1 MTVIQIEGRLGHRIE
16 GELLTAGSVGPEIQF
31 LFDRAWDGLTK
42 TAVFRGCGRVVDVL
56 LTSDHQATIP
66 PEIMARAGSRME
78 VGVYGTDG
86 TGTLIIPTVWVA
98 IGRTIPGAALS
109 GQAAEALTPSLAE
122 QVLAAAERAEN
133 IAEALE
139 EALENGDFI
148 GPQGP
153 QGETGPR
160 GPQGPRGAPGPA
172 GPVTSVNG
180 QTGDVTV
187 ASLKA
192 LRRLEEQI
200 DQLSAKIEE
209 IEEALKGILN
219 EQEGE
224 QT

>member
-56 LTSDHQATIP
+56 LTSDQATIP

-109 GQAAEALTPSLAE
+109 DQEAAALTPSLAE

-133 IAEALE
+133 IAEELE
-139 EALENGDFI
+139 EALENGDLI

-153 QGETGPR
+153 QGETGPQ
-160 GPQGPRGAPGPA
+160 GAQGPRGPQGPA

-187 ASLKA
+187 ASLNA
-192 LRRLEEQI
+192 VSRLQKQI

>member
-42 TAVFRGCGRVVDVL
+42 TAVFRGCGREVDVL
-56 LTSDHQATIP
+56 LTSDQATIP

-109 GQAAEALTPSLAE
+109 EQAAEALTPSLAE

-133 IAEALE
+133 IAETLE
-139 EALENGDFI
+139 EALENGDLI

-153 QGETGPR
+153 Q
-160 GPQGPRGAPGPA
+160 GPA

-187 ASLKA
+187 ASLNA
-192 LRRLEEQI
+192 VRRLEIQIEQM
-200 DQLSAKIEE
+200 SAKIEE

-219 EQEGE
+219 E
-224 QT
+224 

>member
-31 LFDRAWDGLTK
+31 LFDRTWDGLTK

-56 LTSDHQATIP
+56 LTSDQATIP

-122 QVLAAAERAEN
+122 QVLAAAERAED

-139 EALENGDFI
+139 AALDNGDLI

-153 QGETGPR
+153 QGETGPQGPQ
-160 GPQGPRGAPGPA
+160 GPQGPRGPA

-187 ASLKA
+187 ASLNA
-192 LRRLEEQI
+192 VGRLEEQI
-200 DQLSAKIEE
+200 DKLSAKIEE
-209 IEEALKGILN
+209 IEEALAGILN

>member
-56 LTSDHQATIP
+56 LTSDQATIP

-86 TGTLIIPTVWVA
+86 TGTIIIPTVWVA

-109 GQAAEALTPSLAE
+109 GQAAESLTPSLAE
-122 QVLAAAERAEN
+122 QVLAAAERADN
-133 IAEALE
+133 IAETLE
-139 EALENGDFI
+139 EALENGDLI

-153 QGETGPR
+153 QGETGPQGPK
-160 GPQGPRGAPGPA
+160 GPQGPQGPA

-187 ASLKA
+187 ASLNA
-192 LRRLEEQI
+192 VSRLAERI
-200 DQLSAKIEE
+200 DKLSDKIEE

-219 EQEGE
+219 E
-224 QT
+224 

>member
-56 LTSDHQATIP
+56 LTSNQATIP

-139 EALENGDFI
+139 EALDNGDLI

-153 QGETGPR
+153 QGETGPQ
-160 GPQGPRGAPGPA
+160 GPQGPA

-187 ASLKA
+187 ASLNA
-192 LRRLEEQI
+192 VSRLQEQI
-200 DQLSAKIEE
+200 EKLIAKIEE

>member
-56 LTSDHQATIP
+56 LTSDQATIP

-109 GQAAEALTPSLAE
+109 DQEAAALTPSLAE
-122 QVLAAAERAEN
+122 QVLSAAAQARD
-133 IAEALE
+133 IAEELQEQLNSGAL
-139 EALENGDFI
+139 I

-153 QGETGPR
+153 QGEIGPQ
-160 GPQGPRGAPGPA
+160 GPQGPRGPQGPA

-187 ASLKA
+187 ASLNA
-192 LRRLEEQI
+192 VSRLQEQI

>member
-42 TAVFRGCGRVVDVL
+42 TAVFRGCGREVDVL
-56 LTSDHQATIP
+56 LTSDQATIP

-78 VGVYGTDG
+78 VGGYGTDG

-109 GQAAEALTPSLAE
+109 EQAAEALTPSLAE

-133 IAEALE
+133 IAETLE
-139 EALENGDFI
+139 EALENGDLI

-153 QGETGPR
+153 Q
-160 GPQGPRGAPGPA
+160 GPA

-187 ASLKA
+187 ASLNA
-192 LRRLEEQI
+192 VRRLEIQIEQM
-200 DQLSAKIEE
+200 SAKIEE

-219 EQEGE
+219 E
-224 QT
+224 

>member
-56 LTSDHQATIP
+56 LTSDQATIP

-139 EALENGDFI
+139 EALDNGDLI

-153 QGETGPR
+153 QGETGPQ
-160 GPQGPRGAPGPA
+160 GPQGPA

-187 ASLKA
+187 ASVNA
-192 LRRLEEQI
+192 VSRLQEQI
-200 DQLSAKIEE
+200 EKLIAKIEE

>member
-31 LFDRAWDGLTK
+31 LFDQAWDGLTK

-56 LTSDHQATIP
+56 LTSDQATIP

-109 GQAAEALTPSLAE
+109 EQAAEALTPSLAE
-122 QVLAAAERAEN
+122 QVLAAAERADN
-133 IAEALE
+133 IAETLE
-139 EALENGDFI
+139 EALENGDLI

-153 QGETGPR
+153 QGETGPQ
-160 GPQGPRGAPGPA
+160 GPQGPQGPA

-187 ASLKA
+187 ASLNA
-192 LRRLEEQI
+192 VSRLQEQI
-200 DQLSAKIEE
+200 EQMSQKIEK
-209 IEEALKGILN
+209 IEEALAGILN
-219 EQEGE
+219 E
-224 QT
+224 

>member
-1 MTVIQIEGRLGHRIE
+1 MTVIQIEGRLGHRIK

-56 LTSDHQATIP
+56 LTSDQATIP

-109 GQAAEALTPSLAE
+109 GQAAEALTPSIAE

-139 EALENGDFI
+139 EALENGDLI

-160 GPQGPRGAPGPA
+160 GPQGPA
-172 GPVTSVNG
+172 GSVTSVNG

-187 ASLKA
+187 ASLNA
-192 LRRLEEQI
+192 LRRVEEQI
-200 DQLSAKIEE
+200 NKLSAKIEE
-209 IEEALKGILN
+209 IEEAMKGIPN
-219 EQEGE
+219 EQKGE

>member
-16 GELLTAGSVGPEIQF
+16 GELLTAGSIGPEIQF

-56 LTSDHQATIP
+56 LTSDQATIP

-122 QVLAAAERAEN
+122 QVLAAAERAED

-139 EALENGDFI
+139 EALDNGDLI

-153 QGETGPR
+153 QGETGPQ
-160 GPQGPRGAPGPA
+160 GPQGPQGPA

-187 ASLKA
+187 ASLNA
-192 LRRLEEQI
+192 VSRLQEQI
-200 DQLSAKIEE
+200 EQMSQKIEK
-209 IEEALKGILN
+209 IEEALAGILN
-219 EQEGE
+219 E
-224 QT
+224 

>member
-42 TAVFRGCGRVVDVL
+42 TAVFRGCGREVDVL
-56 LTSDHQATIP
+56 LTSDQATIP

-98 IGRTIPGAALS
+98 IGRTVPGAALS
-109 GQAAEALTPSLAE
+109 DQEAAALTPSLAE
-122 QVLAAAERAEN
+122 QVLSAAAQARD
-133 IAEALE
+133 IAEELQEQLDSGAL
-139 EALENGDFI
+139 I

-153 QGETGPR
+153 QGETGPQ
-160 GPQGPRGAPGPA
+160 GPQGPRGPQGPA

-187 ASLKA
+187 ASLNA
-192 LRRLEEQI
+192 VRRLEIQIEQM
-200 DQLSAKIEE
+200 SAKIEE

-219 EQEGE
+219 E
-224 QT
+224 

>member
-56 LTSDHQATIP
+56 LTSDQATIP

-109 GQAAEALTPSLAE
+109 GQAAEALTPSIAE
-122 QVLAAAERAEN
+122 QVLAAAGRAEN

-139 EALENGDFI
+139 EALDNGDLI

-153 QGETGPR
+153 QG
-160 GPQGPRGAPGPA
+160 PQGPA

-187 ASLKA
+187 ASLNA
-192 LRRLEEQI
+192 VRRLGERI
-200 DQLSAKIEE
+200 DTLSAKIEE

-219 EQEGE
+219 E
-224 QT
+224 

>member
-56 LTSDHQATIP
+56 LTSDQATIP

-109 GQAAEALTPSLAE
+109 EQAAEALTPSLAE

-139 EALENGDFI
+139 AALDNGDLI

-153 QGETGPR
+153 QG
-160 GPQGPRGAPGPA
+160 PQGPA
-172 GPVTSVNG
+172 GPVTSVND
-180 QTGDVTV
+180 QTGDVKV
-187 ASLKA
+187 ASLNA
-192 LRRLEEQI
+192 VSRLEEQI
-200 DQLSAKIEE
+200 NQLSAKIEE
-209 IEEALKGILN
+209 IEEAMAGILN
-219 EQEGE
+219 E
-224 QT
+224 

>member
-56 LTSDHQATIP
+56 LTSDQATIP

-109 GQAAEALTPSLAE
+109 GQAAEALTPSIAE

-139 EALENGDFI
+139 EALENGDLI

-160 GPQGPRGAPGPA
+160 GPQGPA
-172 GPVTSVNG
+172 GSVTSVNG

-187 ASLKA
+187 ASLNA
-192 LRRLEEQI
+192 LRRVEEQI
-200 DQLSAKIEE
+200 DKLSAKIEE
-209 IEEALKGILN
+209 IEEAMKGIPN
-219 EQEGE
+219 EQKGE